1 MITPFLATMHTW
13 IEVFMRRSM
22 HNFITYAKEQ
32 NLSMSQINALFHI
45 HRKKMCSVSEIS
57 EHLGI
62 TNAASSQ
69 MLDRLVQQ
77 AIIIRSEDPNDR
89 RNKIIQL
96 TENGH
101 KVVVE
106 TMHARQRWLSDLES
120 LLDEHEK
127 QEIMHALSILTEK
140 AQQLHDPCEP
150 NC

>member
-1 MITPFLATMHTW
+1 MRDW

-32 NLSMSQINALFHI
+32 SLSMSQINALFHI
-45 HRKKMCSVSEIS
+45 HRIKSCSVSEIS

-77 AIIIRSEDPNDR
+77 KIIIRTEDQNDR

-96 TENGH
+96 TDLGH
-101 KVVVE
+101 EMVIE
-106 TMHARQRWLSDLES
+106 TMHARQRWLADLES
-120 LLDEHEK
+120 LLDEKEK
-127 QEIMHALSILTEK
+127 EQVITTLKMLTEK
-140 AQQLHDPCEP
+140 AKQLHDPCEP